1 MRPKFMFEVLKKDI
15 NIFDSLNCGQI
26 FRFKSIDEKTYV
38 VFSLDKR
45 AKITDLGD
53 RYELNTTDDKYFK
66 DFLNLDVDY
75 IAILDELRKNK
86 SLTDLIPQDNVPLRI
101 LKQDLFEMIISF
113 IISAN
118 NNIPRIKKIIEKLC
132 ETCGENKGDYF
143 AFPKAEVLAKKD
155 EEFYKAMGLGYRA
168 PYILKTAQKISN
180 NVFDMNLLVS
190 LDTESAR
197 KMLLTLPGVGPKVA
211 DCILLFGLNR
221 YDVFPVDTWIE
232 KVYKDIF
239 KKDNTPQNMR
249 KDLIKEF
256 GRYSGIAQQYLF
268 YAKRG

>member
-1 MRPKFMFEVLKKDI
+1 M
-15 NIFDSLNCGQI
+15 
-26 FRFKSIDEKTYV
+26 
-38 VFSLDKR
+38 
-45 AKITDLGD
+45 
-53 RYELNTTDDKYFK
+53 
-66 DFLNLDVDY
+66 
-75 IAILDELRKNK
+75 
-86 SLTDLIPQDNVPLRI
+86 
-101 LKQDLFEMIISF
+101 
-113 IISAN
+113 
-118 NNIPRIKKIIEKLC
+118 
-132 ETCGENKGDYF
+132 GEYF

-155 EEFYKAMGLGYRA
+155 EEFYKSIGLGYRA

-180 NVFDMNLLVS
+180 NMFDMDLLVS